1 MFHFCLL
8 NISVKMCNIALCYLP
23 VLRSWSAQ
31 EALAAIGEK
40 LTVELSQ
47 CLSQHGYSPSA
58 DQKSTLRG
66 QISAIIQPD
75 NTVRKL
81 MGNVYKYNDYHSTA
95 NKELLTVV
103 HTDLT
108 MISSCLLSDSRVH
121 SYLLASLDC
130 FQRETPPPL
139 PGGLLPVSREL
150 KELAVR
156 FSHLVNFNK
165 LVFSPFYENILRK
178 KLTGGESL

>member
-1 MFHFCLL
+1 
-8 NISVKMCNIALCYLP
+8 MCNIALCYFSL
-23 VLRSWSAQ
+23 LRSWSAQ

-58 DQKSTLRG
+58 NQMSTLKG
-66 QISAIIQPD
+66 QISALIKPN

-81 MGNVYKYNDYHSTA
+81 MGNVYKYNNNPIPA
-95 NKELLTVV
+95 NKELLTVA

-139 PGGLLPVSREL
+139 PGGLPPVSKEL

-165 LVFSPFYENILRK
+165 LVFSPFYVNILRK